1 MTFYEGTTICLGLFA
16 IVQYIKA
23 KRLTESLY
31 RTTYSLHMVG
41 LGKWTIKASEESLTV
56 FDDEGDKRM
65 TINATK

>member
-1 MTFYEGTTICLGLFA
+1 MTFYEGTTICLGLFV

-23 KRLTESLY
+23 KRLTDSLH

-41 LGKWTIKASEESLTV
+41 LGKWTIQASEKSLTV

-65 TINATK
+65 TVNAK

>member
-1 MTFYEGTTICLGLFA
+1 MTFYEGTTICLGLLV

-41 LGKWTIKASEESLTV
+41 LGKWTIKASEKSLTV
-56 FDDEGDKRM
+56 FDDEGDKRI
-65 TINATK
+65 TVNAK